1 MNSKNIRSRTI
12 SFSKFY
18 RCHDKKLSFDSA
30 QDDAILNTRNN
41 VTLSGVEVLSALNIP
56 YIKQLLIPLFIV
68 LMLTGIS
75 TAEDK
80 NDVLEIRWVIDE
92 ALRGN
97 PGLQASKLRWNAST
111 ERIVQE
117 RALDDPVIG
126 FTYFGE
132 QVQTRVGEKQA
143 GLAASQKIP
152 FYGKLRLKGEV
163 ARNEANVS
171 GERYRTLERVIV
183 AKAKSAF
190 YELYWAHKSIS
201 INEENRNL
209 LKRFVKI
216 AEVKYATGKAT
227 QQDVLKAQVELSKI
241 INELISLEQLK
252 ETAVA
257 RINTL
262 LNLHPDSPIGTP
274 EEVDIAELTVS
285 LEDLY
290 EKAKEVSPDLSILKY
305 KIEREKA
312 AYKLAKKQYYPD
324 FTFGFIYTFIND
336 LPSDVMSSPS
346 GEGRDSYRGT
356 LSFNVPIFQKRKYDA
371 GVREANARL
380 KSSKMAYKNR
390 ENMTLF
396 EVKDFHFKVQ
406 TAERLVKLYRDSIIP
421 QAKQSLK
428 AAESG
433 YQAGQVD
440 FLNLIDSQRVLLDF
454 NLAFYRA
461 VAEFG
466 TNIAGLE
473 RVVGVEL
480 SKKMQ

>member
-1 MNSKNIRSRTI
+1 MNPKIIKNKIYF
-12 SFSKFY
+12 FSLF
-18 RCHDKKLSFDSA
+18 FSA
-30 QDDAILNTRNN
+30 LLFSIAILTEISIAEEK
-41 VTLSGVEVLSALNIP
+41 TD
-56 YIKQLLIPLFIV
+56 LL
-68 LMLTGIS
+68 
-75 TAEDK
+75 K
-80 NDVLEIRWVIDE
+80 IRWVIDE
-92 ALRGN
+92 ALRSN
-97 PGLQASKLRWNAST
+97 PGLQSAKLSWNAST
-111 ERIVQE
+111 ERIRQE
-117 RALDDPVIG
+117 RALDDPIVG

-143 GLAASQKIP
+143 GVMASQKIP
-152 FYGKLRLKGEV
+152 FLGKRSLKGEV
-163 ARNEANVS
+163 ARNEAKVS
-171 GERYRTLERVIV
+171 GGKYLTLEREIV

-190 YELYWAHKSIS
+190 YELYWTHQSIS
-201 INEENRNL
+201 INEGNRNL

-241 INELISLEQLK
+241 ANELITLEQLK
-252 ETAVA
+252 ETAIA

-262 LNLHPDSPIGTP
+262 LNLHPDTPLGTP
-274 EEVDIAELTVS
+274 EAVDIEKLTVS
-285 LEDLY
+285 LKDLY
-290 EKAKEVSPDLSILKY
+290 AKAKEVSPDLSIFKY
-305 KIEREKA
+305 KIERDKA

-324 FTFGFIYTFIND
+324 FTFGLNYTFIND
-336 LPSDVMSSPS
+336 MPTSVMSSPL
-346 GEGRDSYRGT
+346 GESRDSYTGT
-356 LSFNVPIFQKRKYDA
+356 LSMNVPIFQKRKHDA

-380 KSSKMAYKNR
+380 KSSKMAYKSR
-390 ENMTLF
+390 ENLTLF

-433 YQAGQVD
+433 YQSGQVD

-454 NLAFYRA
+454 NLAYYRA
-461 VAEFG
+461 VADFG

>member
-1 MNSKNIRSRTI
+1 MNPKITENRIY
-12 SFSKFY
+12 F
-18 RCHDKKLSFDSA
+18 LSMF
-30 QDDAILNTRNN
+30 
-41 VTLSGVEVLSALNIP
+41 LSAMLFSIAMFAENSIAEE
-56 YIKQLLIPLFIV
+56 KTSLL
-68 LMLTGIS
+68 
-75 TAEDK
+75 K
-80 NDVLEIRWVIDE
+80 IRWVIDE
-92 ALRGN
+92 ALRSN
-97 PGLQASKLRWNAST
+97 PELQSAKLSWSAST
-111 ERIVQE
+111 ERIRQE
-117 RALDDPVIG
+117 RALDDPIVG

-143 GLAASQKIP
+143 GVMASQKIP
-152 FYGKLRLKGEV
+152 FLGKRSLKGEV
-163 ARNEANVS
+163 ARNEAKVS
-171 GERYRTLERVIV
+171 GGKYLTLEREIV

-190 YELYWAHKSIS
+190 YELYWAQQSIS

-241 INELISLEQLK
+241 VNELITLEQLK
-252 ETAVA
+252 ETAIA

-262 LNLHPDSPIGTP
+262 LNLHPDTPLGTP
-274 EEVDIAELTVS
+274 EAVDIEKLTVS
-285 LEDLY
+285 LKDLY
-290 EKAKEVSPDLSILKY
+290 AKAKEVSPDLSILKY
-305 KIEREKA
+305 KIERDKA

-324 FTFGFIYTFIND
+324 FTFGLNYTFIND
-336 LPSDVMSSPS
+336 MPSSVMSSPL
-346 GEGRDSYRGT
+346 GESRDSYTGT
-356 LSFNVPIFQKRKYDA
+356 LSMNVPIFQKSKHDA

-390 ENMTLF
+390 ENLTLF
-396 EVKDFHFKVQ
+396 EVKDLHFKVQ

-433 YQAGQVD
+433 YQSGQVD

-461 VAEFG
+461 VADFG

-480 SKKMQ
+480 SRKDK

>member
-1 MNSKNIRSRTI
+1 MNSKIIKSRI
-12 SFSKFY
+12 YSFSLF
-18 RCHDKKLSFDSA
+18 F
-30 QDDAILNTRNN
+30 
-41 VTLSGVEVLSALNIP
+41 SAL
-56 YIKQLLIPLFIV
+56 LFSIA
-68 LMLTGIS
+68 MFAGTSI
-75 TAEDK
+75 AEEETNGLK
-80 NDVLEIRWVIDE
+80 IRWVIDE
-92 ALRGN
+92 ALRSN
-97 PGLQASKLRWNAST
+97 PELQSAKLRWNASS
-111 ERIVQE
+111 ERIRQE

-143 GLAASQKIP
+143 GVTASQKIP
-152 FYGKLRLKGEV
+152 FFGKLSLKGEV
-163 ARNEANVS
+163 ARNEANAS
-171 GERYRTLERVIV
+171 GEKYRTLEREIV

-190 YELYWAHKSIS
+190 YDLYWAYKSIS
-201 INEENRNL
+201 INEENSYL
-209 LKRFVKI
+209 LKRFVRI

-227 QQDVLKAQVELSKI
+227 QQDVLKAQVELSRI
-241 INELISLEQLK
+241 VNELISLEQLK

-262 LNLHPDSPIGTP
+262 LNLHPDTPLDAP
-274 EEVDIAELTVS
+274 EEVDIEELTVS
-285 LEDLY
+285 LKDLY
-290 EKAKEVSPDLSILKY
+290 EKAKEVSPELSILKY
-305 KIEREKA
+305 KIERDKA

-324 FTFGFIYTFIND
+324 FTFGFNYTFIND
-336 LPSDVMSSPS
+336 MPSSVMSSPI
-346 GEGRDSYRGT
+346 GEGRDSYTGT
-356 LSFNVPIFQKRKYDA
+356 LSMNVPIFQKSKHDA
-371 GVREANARL
+371 GVREANAKL
-380 KSSKMAYKNR
+380 KSSKMEYKNR

-396 EVKDFHFKVQ
+396 EVKDLHFKVQ

-433 YQAGQVD
+433 YQSGQVD

-461 VAEFG
+461 VADFG

-480 SKKMQ
+480 SKEMQ

>member
-1 MNSKNIRSRTI
+1 MNLKNSKNRIV
-12 SFSKFY
+12 SFSLF
-18 RCHDKKLSFDSA
+18 
-30 QDDAILNTRNN
+30 
-41 VTLSGVEVLSALNIP
+41 LSAL
-56 YIKQLLIPLFIV
+56 LFSIA
-68 LMLTGIS
+68 MFTETSI
-75 TAEDK
+75 AEEK
-80 NDVLEIRWVIDE
+80 NDVLEIRGVIDE
-92 ALRGN
+92 ALRTN
-97 PGLQASKLRWNAST
+97 PELQAAKLRWSASS

-143 GLAASQKIP
+143 GVTASQKIP
-152 FYGKLRLKGEV
+152 FFGKLRLKGEV
-163 ARNEANVS
+163 ARNEAKVS
-171 GERYRTLERVIV
+171 GGKYQTLEREIV

-190 YELYWAHKSIS
+190 YALYWAYKSIS
-201 INEENRNL
+201 INEENMNL

-216 AEVKYATGKAT
+216 AEIKYATGKAT

-241 INELISLEQLK
+241 VNDLISLEQLK
-252 ETAVA
+252 ETAAA
-257 RINTL
+257 RLNTL
-262 LNLHPDSPIGTP
+262 LNRHPDAPIGIP
-274 EEVDIAELTVS
+274 EEVDITELTVS

-305 KIEREKA
+305 KIERDKA
-312 AYKLAKKQYYPD
+312 AYKLARKQYYPD
-324 FTFGFIYTFIND
+324 FTFGLNYVFIND
-336 LPSDVMSSPS
+336 LPSSVMSSPI
-346 GEGRDSYRGT
+346 GESRDSYTGT
-356 LSFNVPIFQKRKYDA
+356 LSVNVPIFQKRKYDA

-396 EVKDFHFKVQ
+396 EVKDLHFKVQ
-406 TAERLVKLYRDSIIP
+406 TAERLVNLYRNSIIP
-421 QAKQSLK
+421 LAKQSLQ

-440 FLNLIDSQRVLLDF
+440 FLNLIDSQRALLDF

-461 VAEFG
+461 VADFG

-473 RVVGVEL
+473 RVVGIEL
-480 SKKMQ
+480 SKKDQ